1 MDVNKGNQRGEVDV
15 MSSFALRLRE
25 FVLVPGQ
32 VSLNE
37 KKNEEIHELYFETM
51 SSLALRLVQVSLSES
66 LFSSVG
72 SSVPFVRERSG
83 VRTPDLSLVRTPD
96 LSLTYGTL
104 LPTELKRLSDKDTW
118 TDVERG
124 WTWFQSK
131 VHASSMGRMGGTLL
145 DGKYVVFGFLVIN

>member
-83 VRTPDLSLVRTPD
+83 FE
-96 LSLTYGTL
+96 
-104 LPTELKRLSDKDTW
+104 LPTFPLFELPTFPLRMERYYQLS
-118 TDVERG
+118 
-124 WTWFQSK
+124 
-131 VHASSMGRMGGTLL
+131 
-145 DGKYVVFGFLVIN
+145 